1 MNVDIRPFDLN
12 GCKCRLKSD
21 PKELQQLLSEQITTK
36 LRKKS
41 KVLDNMSGD
50 LLIGGRFTEIDEG
63 NFALHFMLAFLGK
76 AWVAGHITVQ
86 YNGNGLVHEPFRM
99 CRTFS
104 AFTNGR
110 HQLRGDT
117 KFVADLVVKKTIAAD
132 SRDDLK
138 WRLENDGNFVYRIR
152 REDRL
157 RLPLGGEPRS
167 KKFKTRDFFSFN
179 KEFAVLI
186 RTGIPIVAALDA
198 IIEKSEPSELNNI
211 LQQVRYDV
219 STGESLSEAFA
230 KYPRIFSRLYIS
242 SLEAGEKSG
251 DIPEALT
258 KHVAYLNQ
266 MMALRRKVISASI
279 YPLILV
285 GASVAVLFLLLIY
298 VVPAFTKTYFESG
311 TQLPTITLLLINVST
326 SIKDNFLYIVGIGI
340 ALTIGWMRAIKNE
353 AARTLMD
360 QWLLRIPYLGQ
371 LYISYATA
379 VFLRTVAMVLTAGA
393 PLVESVRTAAGTLNN
408 LFLKDRLIQV
418 VRRIT
423 EGLGFSEALEETES
437 FPHLAVR
444 MIAAGESGGEL
455 EQVLVDAADFF
466 DDEVDVRLTLISSAI
481 EPALMIIMGL
491 LIGFIVLAMYMPIF
505 QLAGT
510 IQ

>member
-1 MNVDIRPFDLN
+1 MPSYR
-12 GCKCRLKSD
+12 CKYMT
-21 PKELQQLLSEQITTK
+21 P
-36 LRKKS
+36 
-41 KVLDNMSGD
+41 
-50 LLIGGRFTEIDEG
+50 EG
-63 NFALHFMLAFLGK
+63 N
-76 AWVAGHITVQ
+76 
-86 YNGNGLVHEPFRM
+86 Y
-99 CRTFS
+99 
-104 AFTNGR
+104 
-110 HQLRGDT
+110 
-117 KFVADLVVKKTIAAD
+117 VKKTIAAD

-138 WRLENDGNFVYRIR
+138 WRLENEGNFVYRIK

-157 RLPLGGEPRS
+157 RLPLGGEPRA
-167 KKFKTRDFFSFN
+167 KRFKTRDFFSFN

-186 RTGIPIVAALDA
+186 RTGMPIVAALDA
-198 IIEKSEPSELNNI
+198 IIEKSEPSELNSI

-230 KYPRIFSRLYIS
+230 KYPRIFSGLYIS

-251 DIPEALT
+251 NIPEALT
-258 KHVAYLNQ
+258 KHVAYLKQ
-266 MMALRRKVISASI
+266 MMALKRKVISASV

-285 GASVAVLFLLLIY
+285 TASFAVLFLLLIY

-311 TQLPTITLLLINVST
+311 TQLPTMTLLLINVSNG
-326 SIKDNFLYIVGIGI
+326 IKNHFLYLVGIGI
-340 ALTIGWMRAIKNE
+340 LLVAGWMRALRNE
-353 AARTLMD
+353 TTRAILD
-360 QWLLRIPYLGQ
+360 QWLLKIPYLGR

-379 VFLRTVAMVLTAGA
+379 LFLRTVAMVLTAGA

-408 LFLKDRLIQV
+408 LFLKDKIIQV

-423 EGLGFSEALEETES
+423 EGAGFSEALEETES
-437 FPHLAVR
+437 FPHLAIR

-466 DDEVDVRLTLISSAI
+466 DDDVDVRLSLVSSAI